1 MKGELCKVVEHK
13 SGFLN
18 PMYHSMKSGD
28 DQIDSVIM
36 NSECDNKTFIDENG
50 VSEFDTVKT
59 VLPDT
64 SEHNKAVTQA
74 NMSSKPNTDTCKQT
88 KDNNGHLKSKKSVT
102 NGKKILNGDTKS
114 TGKVTPVTNGHTHT
128 NVPGLSTGK
137 VTPVTNGHTTTN
149 VPGLSTGHVSAH
161 SKDKDVK
168 RKLNGHTG
176 EKGYTQVNDKMKSNG
191 RAIDNNYATINGKRI
206 SNGHDDQT
214 ALNGH
219 TLGNDNTILNGK
231 EKSNG
236 NQIRHKNA
244 TFNGHEVTNGHG
256 FIEETSRL

>member
-74 NMSSKPNTDTCKQT
+74 NRSSKPDTDTCKQT

-102 NGKKILNGDTKS
+102 NGIKILNGDTK
-114 TGKVTPVTNGHTHT
+114 
-128 NVPGLSTGK
+128 STGK

-244 TFNGHEVTNGHG
+244 TLTGHEVTNGHG

>member
-74 NMSSKPNTDTCKQT
+74 NRSSKPDTDTCKQT

-114 TGKVTPVTNGHTHT
+114 TGKVTPVTNGHT
-128 NVPGLSTGK
+128 N
-137 VTPVTNGHTTTN
+137 TN

-161 SKDKDVK
+161 SEDKDVK

-244 TFNGHEVTNGHG
+244 TLNGHEVTNGHG